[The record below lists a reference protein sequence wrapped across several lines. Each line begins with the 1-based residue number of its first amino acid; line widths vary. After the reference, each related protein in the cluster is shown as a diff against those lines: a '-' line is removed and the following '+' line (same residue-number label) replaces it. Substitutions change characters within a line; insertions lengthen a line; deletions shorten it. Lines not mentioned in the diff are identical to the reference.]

1 MSAGFPAVT
10 FRAFM
15 GSILADTRFSA
26 IRGERPEAY

>member
-15 GSILADTRFSA
+15 GSILADTRLSA
-26 IRGERPEAY
+26 VKSEKPEAY